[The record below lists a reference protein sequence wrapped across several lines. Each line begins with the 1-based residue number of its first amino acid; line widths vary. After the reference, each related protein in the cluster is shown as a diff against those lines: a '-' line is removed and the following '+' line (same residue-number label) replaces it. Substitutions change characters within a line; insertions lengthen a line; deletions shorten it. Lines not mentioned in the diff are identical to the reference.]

1 MEKINLSTSTNITT
15 TYAGEFA
22 GKYIAAAIL
31 SAPTLEQGGM
41 TIHPNV
47 KFKQVIQRVATDD
60 LIRNASCDF
69 DASATVT
76 LTERILQPEEYQINL
91 QLCKKDFH
99 QTWQAIEMGYSA
111 FDVMPKS
118 FTDFLIAHV
127 AEKVAANMETSIWQ
141 GVNAT
146 QGQFA
151 GIMTQLTTDAS
162 LPTAQE
168 VAGTSVDASNCIAQ
182 IGSIVDAI
190 PTRLYGQPDLKLY
203 LSSNIVRAYI
213 RALGGFGAS
222 GLGANGTNNLGTQ
235 WYTNGSLSFDGIPI
249 FLANGLA
256 NNTGLASQSSNL
268 HFATGLLN
276 DMNEVKIIDMGLID
290 GSMNVR
296 VVMRF
301 TGDVKYG
308 FAEDVVTYGIVNS
321 AN

>member
-69 DASATVT
+69 DASSTVT
-76 LTERILQPEEYQINL
+76 LTERVLNPEEFQVNL

-118 FTDFLIAHV
+118 FSDFLIAHV

-162 LPTAQE
+162 CL
-168 VAGTSVDASNCIAQ
+168 
-182 IGSIVDAI
+182 
-190 PTRLYGQPDLKLY
+190 LHKKLRV
-203 LSSNIVRAYI
+203 LLLMLLTLLHKLVQS
-213 RALGGFGAS
+213 LTLF
-222 GLGANGTNNLGTQ
+222 LQDFTDNL
-235 WYTNGSLSFDGIPI
+235 I
-249 FLANGLA
+249 
-256 NNTGLASQSSNL
+256 
-268 HFATGLLN
+268 
-276 DMNEVKIIDMGLID
+276 
-290 GSMNVR
+290 
-296 VVMRF
+296 
-301 TGDVKYG
+301 
-308 FAEDVVTYGIVNS
+308 
-321 AN
+321 

>member
-1 MEKINLSTSTNITT
+1 MATTTSITT

-22 GKYIAAAIL
+22 GKYIAAALL

-69 DASATVT
+69 DASATLS
-76 LTERILQPEEYQINL
+76 LTERVLQPEEYQINL

-127 AEKVAANMETSIWQ
+127 AEKVAANMETSIWS

-162 LPTAQE
+162 LPSAQE
-168 VAGTSVDASNCIAQ
+168 VAGTTVDATNVIAEL
-182 IGSIVDAI
+182 GKIVDAI

-222 GLGANGTNNLGTQ
+222 GLGANGTNNQGTQ
-235 WYTNGSLSFDGIPI
+235 WYSNGSLSFDGIPI
-249 FLANGLA
+249 FLANGMA
-256 NNTGLASQSSNL
+256 DNTGLAAQTSNL

-276 DMNEVKIIDMGLID
+276 DMNTVKVLDMADLD
-290 GSMNVR
+290 GSENVR

-301 TGDVKYG
+301 TADAKYG
-308 FAEDVVTYGIVNS
+308 FAEDVVTYGITNS